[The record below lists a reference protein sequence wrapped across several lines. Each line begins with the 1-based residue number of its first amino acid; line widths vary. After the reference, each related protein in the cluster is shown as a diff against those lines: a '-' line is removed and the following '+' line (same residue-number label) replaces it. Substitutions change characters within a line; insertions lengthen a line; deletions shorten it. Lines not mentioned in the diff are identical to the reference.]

1 MMICGS
7 KGAIRSC
14 SPHKKGR
21 SFVEKVHNSFSDMF
35 NQLNLPHAEVLNW
48 SMDSCWFIVTIGVL
62 LGQPLPYVWFLFISI
77 LPGAAVAVISCKASM
92 NSNLGCGIWD
102 ARQKPPKSEV
112 ETWIFM
118 TNLQDFNTVSHHLL
132 KEIACVFLE
141 FLQESTPS
149 KPKPGL
155 RGGGSKKWDFHLDPP
170 SANVDGSWGATWC
183 HIMKQTPSNSNM
195 FKRYWKP

>member
-1 MMICGS
+1 MATNALDCVMVSTGWWSPGS

-35 NQLNLPHAEVLNW
+35 NQLNLPHDEVLNW

-92 NSNLGCGIWD
+92 NSNLGYGIWD
-102 ARQKPPKSEV
+102 ARQSLRSQKWKHEFSWL
-112 ETWIFM
+112 TYKI
-118 TNLQDFNTVSHHLL
+118 SIH
-132 KEIACVFLE
+132 FLTISWKKLHE
-141 FLQESTPS
+141 FS
-149 KPKPGL
+149 
-155 RGGGSKKWDFHLDPP
+155 
-170 SANVDGSWGATWC
+170 
-183 HIMKQTPSNSNM
+183 
-195 FKRYWKP
+195 